1 MNTLKDSI
9 KEIERKEIINAL
21 KESNW
26 IMTRAALKLGIT
38 NRIIGYKIKKYGI
51 RREIVFRLS

>member
-21 KESNW
+21 QESDW
-26 IMTRAALKLGIT
+26 IMTRAALKGS
-38 NRIIGYKIKKYGI
+38 RINNLHIDASQI
-51 RREIVFRLS
+51 